1 MPVNPMS
8 SARMAKF
15 LEELAKNDVKA
26 FHRSRSV
33 YRVNDKK
40 VSIRTTTKP
49 GPIYWYDISESIMNG
64 VDYFIYQTNSKSHFV
79 LFPYTFFKEC
89 YGNLQDSNR
98 PNAKQF
104 YIDWTN
110 KTLVSNPGF
119 SQNIAS
125 HCCFTQPSENTGPW
139 RSVFL
144 SEESS

>member
-1 MPVNPMS
+1 ME
-8 SARMAKF
+8 KF

-40 VSIRTTTKP
+40 VSIRTTTKL

-64 VDYFIYQTNSKSHFV
+64 VDYFIYQANSPSHFV
-79 LFPYTFFKEC
+79 LFPSTFFKEC
-89 YGNLQDSNR
+89 YRNLRDSNR

-104 YIDWTN
+104 YIDWTH

-125 HCCFTQPSENTGPW
+125 YCCSTQLGENAGTW

-144 SEESS
+144 SEELS